1 MAWNPLA
8 FFRSLRSSAS
18 AVIPAPRPPRSIGHR
33 PRTRGGAIPI
43 SSGYAGAAVDRLTSG
58 LATWSAGPNAS
69 LEGSLVILR
78 ARGRQLATDAGY
90 GKRFVGLVATHV
102 VGPDGPRLQV
112 RAYNAGNGSLD
123 TSANAAIE
131 AAFAEWS
138 EDCDVTGHQSLPEM
152 LQLLAS
158 ATARDGEALVRI
170 IKGRDLTHG
179 IALQLLE
186 ADRLDET
193 MNGRAAN
200 GNVVRM
206 GVELDTFS
214 RPVAYHIRQAHP
226 GDPFLNDRPTI
237 ERVPADEIIH
247 LFLKQRAEQVR
258 GASWF
263 HAVIRDLGMLDGY
276 EEAAVIAAR
285 VGASKMGF
293 FQRAA
298 DEDAAPTG
306 TAAGSVA
313 DADTTG
319 AVGGVL
325 SMSAEPGELYELPPG
340 YTFDTFNPD
349 YPHGN
354 FGEFCKAILRSVAAG
369 LDVDY
374 ATLANDLESVN
385 YSSMRAGSIE
395 TRDTWKKLQGWFIN
409 RVMIRLYREWLAS
422 ALLRGDIVLD
432 RGTPLPANRLDKF
445 LKAARFQGRRWSW
458 VDPLKDAQ
466 ASAELIN
473 ARLASRT
480 EIAASQGRDF
490 DDVIAE
496 LADEQ
501 QKIDAAGLTPPAP
514 RPAAPP
520 TEPPD
525 EDDEEDPEK

>member
-1 MAWNPLA
+1 MAWNPLNL
-8 FFRSLRSSAS
+8 FRSLRSPAP
-18 AVIPAPRPPRSIGHR
+18 AVIPASRSARATGHR
-33 PRTRGGAIPI
+33 PRMRGGAIPI
-43 SSGYAGAAVDRLTSG
+43 ASGYAGAAVDRLTSG

-78 ARGRQLATDAGY
+78 ARGRQLAADAGY
-90 GKRFVGLVATHV
+90 GKRFCGLVATHV

-112 RAYNAGNGSLD
+112 RAYNAGNRELD

-138 EDCDVTGHQSLPEM
+138 TDCDITGHQSLPEM

-170 IKGRDLTHG
+170 IKRRDLTHG

-186 ADRLDET
+186 VDRLDET
-193 MNGRAAN
+193 INGRTPG
-200 GNVVRM
+200 GNVIRM
-206 GVELDTFS
+206 GVELDSMS
-214 RPVAYHIRQAHP
+214 RPVAYHVRQAHP
-226 GDPFLNDRPTI
+226 GDPFIADRPTI
-237 ERVPADEIIH
+237 ERVPASEMIH
-247 LFLKQRAEQVR
+247 LFLKNRAEQVR

-263 HAVIRDLGMLDGY
+263 HAVIRDLAMLEGY

-293 FQRAA
+293 FQRAV
-298 DEDAAPTG
+298 DEDATPTG
-306 TAAGSVA
+306 AAASSVA
-313 DADTTG
+313 DGDTTG
-319 AVGGVL
+319 SVGGVL
-325 SMSAEPGELYELPPG
+325 SMSAEPGELYELPAG

-354 FGEFCKAILRSVAAG
+354 FADFTKAILRSISAG

-395 TRDTWKKLQGWFIN
+395 TRDTWKKLQGWFIH

-432 RGTPLPANRLDKF
+432 RGTPLPADRLAKF
-445 LKAARFQGRRWSW
+445 IKAARFQGRRWSW

-490 DDVIAE
+490 DDVVAE
-496 LADEQ
+496 LKAEQ
-501 QKIDAAGLTPPAP
+501 EQIDAAGLTPPAP
-514 RPAAPP
+514 RAPAPP
-520 TEPPD
+520 TPPQD
-525 EDDEEDPEK
+525 EDDEEDIAK